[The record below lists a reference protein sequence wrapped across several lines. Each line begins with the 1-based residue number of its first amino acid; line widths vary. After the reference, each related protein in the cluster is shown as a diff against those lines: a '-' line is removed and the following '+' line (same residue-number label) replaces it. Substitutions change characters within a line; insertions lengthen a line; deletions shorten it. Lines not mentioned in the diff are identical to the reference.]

1 MRHPHRLLAAAALL
15 ALAGMSGT
23 AALAKKKPPAP
34 VVLTPVQA
42 TPELLAMID
51 AAIRDGRLPAA
62 REAIARAWSSGS
74 PEVQLRAAELALAS
88 DSLPEAVD
96 AFTQLLADPAMA
108 ARAGQGLGLTQLRQ
122 GKTAEAVAT
131 LDKALA
137 ADPTLVRGWNARAVA
152 ADRLKDWAGADAAY
166 AKAIALAPD
175 DADVLTNRGYS
186 LLLRERFT
194 AAEMDLVR
202 AVTIAPQNNVARTNL
217 RIARAMQGRYE
228 EAFQGATKTSLAE
241 DLNTVGYVAM
251 ARGDLSVAEA
261 YFNRAMSLN
270 PAFDR
275 VAWANLQYLKSLQG
289 RARAEEK

>member
-1 MRHPHRLLAAAALL
+1 MRHPRRMLAAAAVL
-15 ALAGMSGT
+15 AMAGLIGT
-23 AALAKKKPPAP
+23 PAHARKKAPAP
-34 VVLTPVQA
+34 VVQAPIQA

-62 REAIARAWSSGS
+62 REAIGRAWASGS

-88 DSLPEAVD
+88 DSLPEAAD

-122 GKTAEAVAT
+122 GKTTEAVAT

-137 ADPTLVRGWNARAVA
+137 ADPTLVRAWNARAVA

-166 AKAIALAPD
+166 ARAIALAPD

-194 AAEMDLVR
+194 AAEMDLAR
-202 AVTIAPQNNVARTNL
+202 AVAIAPQNSVARTNL

-228 EAFQGATKTSLAE
+228 EAFQGATKASLAE

>member
-1 MRHPHRLLAAAALL
+1 MRHPRCMLAAAAVL
-15 ALAGMSGT
+15 AMAGLIGT
-23 AALAKKKPPAP
+23 PAHARKKAPAP
-34 VVLTPVQA
+34 VVQAPIQA

-62 REAIARAWSSGS
+62 REAIGRAWASGS

-88 DSLPEAVD
+88 DSLPEAAD

-122 GKTAEAVAT
+122 GKTTEAVAT

-137 ADPTLVRGWNARAVA
+137 ADPTLVRAWNARAVA

-166 AKAIALAPD
+166 ARAIALAPD

-194 AAEMDLVR
+194 AAEMDLAR
-202 AVTIAPQNNVARTNL
+202 AVAIAPQNNVARTNL

-228 EAFQGATKTSLAE
+228 EAFQGATKASLAE

>member
-1 MRHPHRLLAAAALL
+1 MRLLAAAALL
-15 ALAGMSGT
+15 ALAITGP
-23 AALAKKKPPAP
+23 AAARKKPPAP
-34 VVLTPVQA
+34 VVMAPMPA
-42 TPELLAMID
+42 TPEALAMID

-62 REAIARAWSSGS
+62 REAIARMWASGS

-88 DSLPEAVD
+88 DSLPEAVE

-137 ADPTLVRGWNARAVA
+137 ADPTLLRAWNARAVA

-194 AAEMDLVR
+194 AAEMDLAR
-202 AVTIAPQNNVARTNL
+202 AVAIAPQHNIARTNL

-251 ARGDLSVAEA
+251 ARGDFSVAEA

-289 RARAEEK
+289 RARAEDQ